1 MRVHIG
7 LGSNLEGTAG
17 DRLEML
23 ASALRDIG
31 DLGSTSLV
39 AVAEVFESVAWP
51 DPSDPPFA
59 NTVAVIDTRVPLDT
73 LREACA
79 AIEDELGRD
88 RRSKR
93 NAPRPIDIDILLAG
107 TEEWNDESLT
117 VPHPRMAERDFVITP
132 LLGVDPDVRWPDGSP
147 VTRAGIRVGR
157 VTRTLGPLPGFERLT
172 RVSAPIE
179 PSPATVTRSTTS
191 APGHEQIWEPV
202 LEFGSDPS
210 LFALAHAAPLGGMSG
225 QVGMAGQVDG
235 SFAEMV
241 LGQEG
246 IEFAWDPFR
255 PGDGSDPYGFSRR
268 FRLLVPAPLAERA
281 RKLLEAAAAA
291 PVDWSASGE
300 DFPQ

>member
-7 LGSNLEGTAG
+7 LGSNLEGAAG

-23 ASALRDIG
+23 AAALREID
-31 DLGSTSLV
+31 DLGSTSVL
-39 AVAEVFESVAWP
+39 AVAEAFESVAWP
-51 DPSDPPFA
+51 DPEDPPFA

-73 LREACA
+73 LREAFA
-79 AIEDELGRD
+79 AIEDEMGRD
-88 RRSKR
+88 RRSER

-107 TEEWNDESLT
+107 TEEWDNESLT

-132 LLGVDPDVRWPDGSP
+132 LLEVDPDVRWPDGSP
-147 VTRAGIRVGR
+147 VTRAGVRVGR
-157 VTRTLGPLPGFERLT
+157 VTRTLGPVPGFERLT
-172 RVSAPIE
+172 GASAPLE
-179 PSPATVTRSTTS
+179 PPPATVTRHGAS
-191 APGHEQIWEPV
+191 APGHEQTWEPV

-235 SFAEMV
+235 SFAEMI

-255 PGDGSDPYGFSRR
+255 PGQGSDPYGFSRR
-268 FRLLVPAPLAERA
+268 FRLLVPAPLAVRA
-281 RKLLEAAAAA
+281 RKLLEETAAA
-291 PVDWSASGE
+291 PVDWPASEE
-300 DFPQ
+300 DFPR